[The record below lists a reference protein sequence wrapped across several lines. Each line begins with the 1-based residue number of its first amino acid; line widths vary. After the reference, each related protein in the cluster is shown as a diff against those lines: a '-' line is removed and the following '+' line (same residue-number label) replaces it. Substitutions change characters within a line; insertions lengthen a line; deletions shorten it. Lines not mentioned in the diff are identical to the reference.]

1 MKNDT
6 SRFSIRRAE
15 PGDYQAFAS
24 TFAGERA
31 YSGTLQMPFPSQD
44 SWRKRLAEPDPNSVV
59 LVVEA
64 EGEVIANAGLHPAQ
78 PVDIRRR
85 RHAMTLGI
93 TVRDDWQ
100 GKGAGTKLMSAL
112 VDLADN
118 WFGALR
124 LELTVYTDNAAAI
137 ALYRKFGF
145 TVEGTHRAYALR
157 AGRLVDTYAMARLHP
172 HPPSLAPAN
181 DTEPKVAATS

>member
-1 MKNDT
+1 MKEAN
-6 SRFSIRRAE
+6 RFTIRRAE
-15 PGDYQAFAS
+15 PADYQAVAT
-24 TFAGERA
+24 TFANERA
-31 YSGTLQMPFPSQD
+31 YSGTLQMPFPSQEL
-44 SWRKRLAEPDPNSVV
+44 WKKRLAEPDSNNVM

-64 EGEVIANAGLHPAQ
+64 DGEVIANAGLHPALAGN
-78 PVDIRRR
+78 IRR
-85 RHAMTLGI
+85 RHAMTLGM

-124 LELTVYTDNAAAI
+124 LELTVYTDNVAAI

-145 TVEGTHRAYALR
+145 EVEGTHRAYALR
-157 AGRLVDTYAMARLHP
+157 GGVLVDAFAMARLHP
-172 HPPSLAPAN
+172 HPPLLAPAN
-181 DTEPKVAATS
+181 DTEPQEAGTS